1 MDTYELSKGP
11 SHLLL
16 PPPLYLPPRLL
27 KHHLLP
33 HALPRLINRVDDVLV
48 DAVVYGADV
57 VDLPHLILLPVIDG
71 LNDLVQVAPELRA
84 VLVVVPSDEK
94 ALVLERQL
102 GQVRGGGM
110 LVECTLSL
118 RLPHPQILRPT
129 PTNLLPRPQTI
140 LFEVII
146 KILFGP
152 KMLDFVVMRLTEVV
166 KVLFFVINRVKT
178 LHELTPDAHNP
189 AAAATMPIRLVP
201 PHPLILW

>member
-1 MDTYELSKGP
+1 M
-11 SHLLL
+11 
-16 PPPLYLPPRLL
+16 
-27 KHHLLP
+27 
-33 HALPRLINRVDDVLV
+33 

-71 LNDLVQVAPELRA
+71 LNDLVQVAPELCA
-84 VLVVVPSDEK
+84 VLVVAPTYEK
-94 ALVLERQL
+94 ALILERQL

-129 PTNLLPRPQTI
+129 TPTNLLPRPQTI

-152 KMLDFVVMRLTEVV
+152 KMLNFVVMRLTEVV

-178 LHELTPDAHNP
+178 LHELTPDTHN
-189 AAAATMPIRLVP
+189 AAAATMPIRLMP
-201 PHPLILW
+201 PHSLILW